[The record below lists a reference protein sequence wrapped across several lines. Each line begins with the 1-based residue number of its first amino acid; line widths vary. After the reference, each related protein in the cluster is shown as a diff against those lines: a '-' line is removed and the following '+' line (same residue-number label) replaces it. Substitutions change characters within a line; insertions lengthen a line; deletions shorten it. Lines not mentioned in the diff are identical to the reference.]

1 MESVNERAE
10 KWLASPYVKEEDKET
25 IRSMS
30 KEEKDDAFYRDNYIN
45 RVRLGLGAKYKI
57 NRHNSLDF
65 YYMVH
70 FNRDYRARYKGGG
83 AMKEWSLRKE
93 LCHVFGIDYKFKL

>member
-1 MESVNERAE
+1 MC
-10 KWLASPYVKEEDKET
+10 
-25 IRSMS
+25 IRDSYTTLNAPGPVS
-30 KEEKDDAFYRDNYIN
+30 DYKTDAFYRDNYIN

-65 YYMVH
+65 YYKVH